1 MTHGEVDVGAA
12 FAVAADSGRREDLLV
27 VSVEYVIARNAARL
41 SEIETKRTI
50 KHIRELTLVKWYKSA
65 IYLLPPVADYT
76 SGHSQKLIIKP
87 VYIEGRNSIRP
98 GNIACESK

>member
-41 SEIETKRTI
+41 SEINGEMACK
-50 KHIRELTLVKWYKSA
+50 
-65 IYLLPPVADYT
+65 
-76 SGHSQKLIIKP
+76 
-87 VYIEGRNSIRP
+87 YI
-98 GNIACESK
+98 